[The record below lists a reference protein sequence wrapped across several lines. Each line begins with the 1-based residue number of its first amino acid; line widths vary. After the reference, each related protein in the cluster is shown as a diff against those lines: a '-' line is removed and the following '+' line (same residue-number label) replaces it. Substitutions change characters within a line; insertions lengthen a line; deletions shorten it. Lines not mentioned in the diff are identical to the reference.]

1 MALQC
6 CEASQLLLLRFCPGG
21 ILPSYSAAHSS
32 VWSPLFEVWGPLQL
46 AERAESFS
54 VPGHGVF
61 RLAFPCSSFLG
72 HATRATPQ
80 GIQSSW
86 GLPVVS
92 ELGPTCSYQDVHGL
106 SCGVAVWPSHPGCKP
121 KVTNAAQQGY
131 YTPFVAVLARRRC
144 FPLQWGFTLFCRCPP
159 TPFST
164 SLEVSEKARPARAHV
179 HHLRGWNILSTAGA
193 YPPFWPSL
201 GLR

>member
-46 AERAESFS
+46 AEPAGSFS

-61 RLAFPCSSFLG
+61 KQAFPCSSFLG
-72 HATRATPQ
+72 HAMKATPQ

-86 GLPVVS
+86 GFQWSLS
-92 ELGPTCSYQDVHGL
+92 LGPPAHIRTYMASPVGSL
-106 SCGVAVWPSHPGCKP
+106 CGRPTQGANLVK
-121 KVTNAAQQGY
+121 NAARQGY
-131 YTPFVAVLARRRC
+131 CTPVVAVLATC
-144 FPLQWGFTLFCRCPP
+144 WCLPLQLGFILWCQCPP
-159 TPFST
+159 TSFST
-164 SLEVSEKARPARAHV
+164 SLEVSEKARPR
-179 HHLRGWNILSTAGA
+179 
-193 YPPFWPSL
+193 
-201 GLR
+201 